1 MSNTKPPLFSRLN
14 LSGFTAQ
21 IFLIAV
27 IPLSILL
34 LVITFVSLSLHQDA
48 MRNLVGV
55 RDERTTRSAA
65 SALKEQLNHRGSQ
78 LKNLARR
85 AADGIPL
92 NEILASS
99 DFLQVEFDIGLAFF
113 SNDGD
118 LLAAGSNN
126 LLWNNI
132 EGNKD
137 IPLLDVLVEAG
148 SQPQFSTP
156 MLHSDEDDFIVFV
169 FVEIAPD
176 DAIVVGAFS
185 VTALAR
191 QALAGT
197 ITFDEGASTFLMDNI
212 GRILFQTGTLEI
224 ANPTITHPGVQ
235 EALRGESGTTYIM
248 VEGNEHVVA
257 FSPVLPTN
265 WALVIEEPWNA
276 VASPLLRYTEAG
288 PLVLVPVLFFALAA
302 LWFGTRQI
310 IQPLKE
316 LESRSSALAW
326 GDFQAVKEPV
336 GGISEISRLQN
347 ALVHLAGKVQSA
359 QQGLRGYIGAITTG
373 QEEERRRLAR
383 DLHDDTIQSLIALNQ
398 KVQLARRSLEENN
411 TGESLDEIQELINH
425 TIQDLRRL
433 TGALRPLYLE
443 DLGLTAAMDM
453 LARETSKANRIP
465 VHFISEGVE
474 RRLSAPEEITLFRM
488 AQEGLSNI
496 TRHAK
501 ATQATLSLNY
511 TPEAIIMNIT
521 DNGQGFEVP
530 ESPAEFAPQGHF
542 GLLGMHE
549 RAELIGAR
557 LEIQSPPGEGT
568 KLLVTI
574 PAPPQDHVKSN

>member
-1 MSNTKPPLFSRLN
+1 
-14 LSGFTAQ
+14 
-21 IFLIAV
+21 
-27 IPLSILL
+27 
-34 LVITFVSLSLHQDA
+34 
-48 MRNLVGV
+48 
-55 RDERTTRSAA
+55 
-65 SALKEQLNHRGSQ
+65 
-78 LKNLARR
+78 
-85 AADGIPL
+85 
-92 NEILASS
+92 
-99 DFLQVEFDIGLAFF
+99 
-113 SNDGD
+113 
-118 LLAAGSNN
+118 
-126 LLWNNI
+126 
-132 EGNKD
+132 
-137 IPLLDVLVEAG
+137 
-148 SQPQFSTP
+148 
-156 MLHSDEDDFIVFV
+156 
-169 FVEIAPD
+169 
-176 DAIVVGAFS
+176 
-185 VTALAR
+185 
-191 QALAGT
+191 
-197 ITFDEGASTFLMDNI
+197 
-212 GRILFQTGTLEI
+212 
-224 ANPTITHPGVQ
+224 
-235 EALRGESGTTYIM
+235 
-248 VEGNEHVVA
+248 
-257 FSPVLPTN
+257 
-265 WALVIEEPWNA
+265 
-276 VASPLLRYTEAG
+276 
-288 PLVLVPVLFFALAA
+288 
-302 LWFGTRQI
+302 
-310 IQPLKE
+310 
-316 LESRSSALAW
+316 LESRSAALAW

-465 VHFISEGVE
+465 IHFISEGVE
-474 RRLSAPEEITLFRM
+474 QRLSAPEEITLFRM